1 MAKRRVETEIDS
13 DTGEEIIYFVRRG
26 RPVLYLRDRVT
37 KRFIRR
43 LRYVRLSVTMS
54 VDYTVKGKPYRSI
67 YIDAR
72 ISTDLRPRD
81 FPNRHIIEKELESKL
96 MEIVEFKFNPEL
108 AGMMDIVGID
118 YGSKRCKYVY
128 PKYVA
133 IIIWERHTGAR
144 KEEIDTG
151 TL

>member
-108 AGMMDIVGID
+108 AGMMDIVFLSLSKEISLKGFS
-118 YGSKRCKYVY
+118 GS
-128 PKYVA
+128 A
-133 IIIWERHTGAR
+133 IVNLQPIILLS
-144 KEEIDTG
+144 ISF
-151 TL
+151 